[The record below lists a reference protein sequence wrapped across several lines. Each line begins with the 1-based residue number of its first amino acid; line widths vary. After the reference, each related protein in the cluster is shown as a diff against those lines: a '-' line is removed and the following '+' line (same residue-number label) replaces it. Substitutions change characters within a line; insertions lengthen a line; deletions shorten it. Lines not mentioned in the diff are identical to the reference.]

1 MYDSLKWNRRGLTDL
16 CQNLTVQPKN
26 SGLLSLIFLAL
37 IKPNFKI
44 CCHAV
49 RPQRALGSC
58 FPKAPSQNPI
68 KKRFAQPETKVN
80 GDWKEKDMKTERRA
94 VKGRGCGE
102 ASKIKRRVRGGQKV
116 RERRVAVSVQIWHPI
131 ASLCTLQEH
140 RAVQLIVS

>member
-16 CQNLTVQPKN
+16 MPEPYSPTKELWVAIPHFPGY
-26 SGLLSLIFLAL
+26 S
-37 IKPNFKI
+37 KI

-58 FPKAPSQNPI
+58 FPKAPSQNAI
-68 KKRFAQPETKVN
+68 KRFAQPETKVK

-102 ASKIKRRVRGGQKV
+102 ASKRKKRVWGGQKD
-116 RERRVAVSVQIWHPI
+116 RERRGCCVSTNL
-131 ASLCTLQEH
+131 ASHCFSMHFT
-140 RAVQLIVS
+140 RAQSSSIDQFIVFN